1 MKRTGHTRSSLHRPG
16 LALAALAAVGM
27 LALTGCTPRDGG
39 DVDGDARPFTLV
51 DALPAGTRPVDEVTW
66 AIVEG
71 EPATLNPAAS
81 ANLVIPNLCDNLLS
95 LQPDFSVEPGI
106 AERAEFVDPLTF
118 VIELRDDVTFWDGS
132 PVTADDVVYSLEQ
145 NLDPASQW
153 FSAFALV
160 VPEPGAG
167 IVATGPDEVT
177 VHFTAHDSTFRDAIA
192 GQGGA
197 VMQKAF
203 GEATG
208 EALGTPEGGL
218 MCTGPYELAPGGWR
232 PGDSI
237 VTTANEEYWNGAP
250 LVQTLTYT
258 FVSDGSTLATA
269 LTQGEIDG
277 AINVAPSSRAVFE
290 GDGAGTLTVGHST
303 ASYSFGPAS
312 ATGAAANPKIRQ
324 ALSLAID
331 REQYLETVV
340 NGLGTIQ
347 KTIVPEFSFQSM
359 EGSAIYQAGYDA
371 LAEPEVDL
379 EAAKQLVEE
388 SGEDLS
394 TPLVLA
400 VPAGAKEFQ
409 QTAAIIQS
417 AGEQIGLDIEIDE
430 MQASDFG
437 ALFYDPAKREG
448 VDFVATQGYLETP
461 GVLGYPSLF
470 VMPPELGGVFNWSGY
485 DDPEVTRHMMAAR
498 NAVDPETAANE
509 FVAAQAIYA
518 PDQLQVTLAG
528 TYQLTYLNS
537 ELTGVTTSVAAYSS
551 PWALHLGGK

>member
-1 MKRTGHTRSSLHRPG
+1 MKRTGHHRSALRRP
-16 LALAALAAVGM
+16 ALGVGAVACVAM

-39 DVDGDARPFTLV
+39 DVDGDVADVTLV
-51 DALPAGTRPVDEVTW
+51 DSLPAGTKPVDEVTW

-71 EPATLNPAAS
+71 EPATLDPAAS
-81 ANLVIPNLCDNLLS
+81 ANLIIPNLCDNLLS
-95 LQPDFSVEPGI
+95 LQPDFGVEPGI
-106 AERAEFVDPLTF
+106 ATSAEFVDPVTF
-118 VIELRDDVTFWDGS
+118 VIELRDDVSFWDGS
-132 PVTADDVVYSLEQ
+132 PVTADDVVYSLQ
-145 NLDPASQW
+145 RNLDPASQW
-153 FSAFALV
+153 FGAFALV
-160 VPEPGAG
+160 VPDPAAG
-167 IVATGPDEVT
+167 IVATGANEVT
-177 VHFTAHDSTFRDAIA
+177 VHFTAPDSTFRDALA

-203 GEATG
+203 GEAAG
-208 EALGTPEGGL
+208 PALGTPEGGL
-218 MCTGPYELAPGGWR
+218 MCTGPYELARGGWQ
-232 PGDSI
+232 PGSEI
-237 VTTANEEYWNGAP
+237 VTTANEDYWNGPP
-250 LVQTLTYT
+250 LVKTLKYT

-277 AINVAPSSRAVFE
+277 AINVAPSSRAVYE

-331 REQYLETVV
+331 REQYLQTVV

-347 KTIVPEFSFQSM
+347 KTIVPEFSFQPL
-359 EGSAIYQAGYDA
+359 EGAAIYQAGYDA
-371 LAEPEVDL
+371 LPEPEVDI
-379 EAAKQLVEE
+379 EAAKRLVAE
-388 SGEDLS
+388 SGEDVS

-470 VMPPELGGVFNWSGY
+470 VLPPELGGVFNWSGY
-485 DDPEVTRHMMAAR
+485 DDPEVTQHMMAAR
-498 NAVDPETAANE
+498 NATDAETAANE
-509 FVAAQAIYA
+509 FVAAQAVFA

-528 TYQLTYLNS
+528 TYQLTYLSS